1 MIVHFMKNKGK
12 ATPRSAINYMLGK
25 DRDREHAK
33 VLKGNPELTV
43 AIAENLKFKHKH
55 TVGVLSFEEKNISE
69 ENKKEIMESFEK
81 TLLAGLD
88 KEQYNIT
95 WIEHTDKN
103 NLELNFII
111 PKVELNSGKSM
122 NPYFDGIDRELVDA
136 WKDTIN
142 QDYQL
147 TDPNDPLKQQSHVI
161 AKDLPKDPKRL
172 SNAIG
177 ESLILELE
185 QGNIKDR
192 NDVIQHLEALD
203 LEIAR
208 VTNNAISIK
217 NPYGKQNIRLKGEFY
232 EKDFRY
238 SREYRAEKSRAR
250 EDYQREQPTRTRETR
265 ARLSELTEK
274 KLQFNRNKYNP
285 TQDKHREPGNE
296 YQREHTEHRK
306 ERAERNQPS
315 NYTDAKQHQSG
326 RNQPQT
332 PNRNTRKEYER
343 EHRESNST
351 HQQQKQTILETAHIP
366 DQQNHVNYSD
376 ISRNDS
382 STNSHM
388 DLQPNVIT
396 SNRQHESRENR
407 ANDRNRANEASDQHK
422 EKTNEITANEKRI
435 FQSVRE
441 LTERVKQLRNST
453 ERSIFNITA
462 TATSPSTSESE
473 LNRTKSDIEKRNEIE
488 RAEDHRISELLRQTI
503 QQFEHSINGERP
515 TDNRFKEPLRNTDTE
530 INRTD
535 QFIRKSDQIIDKWQR
550 NEGEIKQY
558 IERAS
563 SYISAEK
570 LAEVKQEQDKG
581 KERGGR

>member
-1 MIVHFMKNKGK
+1 
-12 ATPRSAINYMLGK
+12 
-25 DRDREHAK
+25 
-33 VLKGNPELTV
+33 
-43 AIAENLKFKHKH
+43 

-69 ENKKEIMESFEK
+69 EHKKEIMESFEN

-122 NPYFDGIDRELVDA
+122 NPYFDGVDRELVDA

-142 QDYQL
+142 QEYQL

-192 NDVIQHLEALD
+192 KDVIQHLEALD

-208 VTNNAISIK
+208 VTDNAISIK

-274 KLQFNRNKYNP
+274 KLQFNRKKYSP
-285 TQDKHREPGNE
+285 TQDKRREAGNE
-296 YQREHTEHRK
+296 YQREHTKHRK
-306 ERAERNQPS
+306 EHTERNQSS

-326 RNQPQT
+326 RNQPQA
-332 PNRNTRKEYER
+332 PSRNSSREYER
-343 EHRESNST
+343 GHRESNST

-382 STNSHM
+382 STNNHV
-388 DLQPNVIT
+388 DLQPNTII

-407 ANDRNRANEASDQHK
+407 VNDRSRADETPHQQHK

-462 TATSPSTSESE
+462 RATSPSTSESE

-503 QQFEHSINGERP
+503 QQFEHSINAERP
-515 TDNRFKEPLRNTDTE
+515 TDNRLKEPLRNTDTE

-563 SYISAEK
+563 NYISATKVTQVE
-570 LAEVKQEQDKG
+570 KG
-581 KERGGR
+581 KDRGGR